1 MIVTSNIT
9 MDLDHRGVMPVVDA
23 VQGDFNSRA
32 VALHLTAGGKDW
44 PIPAGTEVQVR
55 YRKSDNT
62 GGLYDTLPDGTQAWS
77 IGGSTVTVILA
88 PQMLTVAGSV
98 FAQVE
103 LNLGDLQLATFTI
116 HLRVEGNALEGAE
129 PSADYFR
136 ARFLPQTRGEVGQLL
151 QIAQVDEGGHVVVL
165 ETLDKLELA
174 ADLLAALPAAEGE
187 VF

>member
-44 PIPAGTEVQVR
+44 PVPEGTEVQVR

-62 GGLYDTLPDGTQAWS
+62 GGLYDTLPDGTRAWT
-77 IGGSTVTVILA
+77 IGGSTVTVVLA

-103 LNLGDLQLATFTI
+103 LNLGDLLLATFTI
-116 HLRVEGNALEGAE
+116 HLRVEGNTMEGME

-136 ARFLPQTRGEVGQLL
+136 ARFLPQATGAVGQLL
-151 QIAQVDEGGHVVVL
+151 QIAQVDDGGHVLAL
-165 ETLDKLELA
+165 EALDKESLA
-174 ADLLAALPAAEGE
+174 EDLLEVLPSAEGE
-187 VF
+187 GF